1 MGRDNVTKWFVG
13 LSAAALLALLAAGCG
28 GGGGGGSALSK
39 ADFISQGDAICTQA
53 HVDEAKIDFPT
64 VDPTTASDSDLE
76 KFGDAIEQATEVD
89 RKEVEDLRKLTPP
102 EDFQDDWTEAM
113 DELSEGLDHAE
124 EAAAEANK
132 HDAAGMKRELDA
144 TQAKANEANA
154 KAKAYGLK
162 VCGAS

>member
-1 MGRDNVTKWFVG
+1 MGRDNVTKWLAG
-13 LSAAALLALLAAGCG
+13 LSAVGVLALLAAGCG
-28 GGGGGGSALSK
+28 GSGGGGSALSK
-39 ADFISQGDAICTQA
+39 ADFVSQADAICTQA

-102 EDFQDDWTEAM
+102 EDFQDNFSEAM
-113 DELSEGLDHAE
+113 VELSEGLDHAE

-154 KAKAYGLK
+154 KAKAYG
-162 VCGAS
+162 